1 MTGCTAEFSQVLGLL
16 RLCAFIPSISRIFTA
31 DAGIMLWQALSRRF
45 FTVSIFGRR
54 IVVKLSGPG
63 GDRAQSFNEQSLD
76 KLFEG
81 FSWRFDLLIRDF
93 GWPGES
99 PCAP

>member
-1 MTGCTAEFSQVLGLL
+1 
-16 RLCAFIPSISRIFTA
+16 
-31 DAGIMLWQALSRRF
+31 MLWQALSRRF
-45 FTVSIFGRR
+45 FTASIFGRR

-81 FSWRFDLLIRDF
+81 FSWRLTCSFKISG
-93 GWPGES
+93 GWEKVHVLPGTR
-99 PCAP
+99 PQAD